1 MGGYKGKGKG
11 NGDEEEGN
19 DIVLLANHEL
29 GETLGSNRSHGGKG
43 AFISKWTI
51 DAKTLQVKKGEDLI
65 QEVYNW

>member
-1 MGGYKGKGKG
+1 MGGDKGKGKG
-11 NGDEEEGN
+11 NDDEEEGD

-29 GETLGSNRSHGGKG
+29 QETVGANRSHGGKG

-65 QEVYNW
+65 KEVYNW